1 MKAAET
7 EGTHPAV
14 TAAPRPRTAHP
25 APLSIPDPRMQ
36 TGIALL
42 ANFKLKKFIIKNKV
56 IKKLTSP
63 GFSSPRIRM
72 VSSLVAH
79 PSLSSPPQYSL
90 L

>member
-14 TAAPRPRTAHP
+14 TAAPRPRTAHS

-42 ANFKLKKFIIKNKV
+42 ANFKLKKSIIKN
-56 IKKLTSP
+56 
-63 GFSSPRIRM
+63 
-72 VSSLVAH
+72 
-79 PSLSSPPQYSL
+79 
-90 L
+90 